1 MSIVININNIKNYH
15 RYNEALAL
23 TEKEKISEVEKE
35 LLRLKKQRKYNFQRW
50 RAKNLNKHREYMR
63 QYHRNDRNGLKTR
76 KEIREGLPK
85 LEIPPKFEITP
96 KFEIPPKFE
105 ITKGGLLEWD

>member
-15 RYNEALAL
+15 RYNEAMAL

-35 LLRLKKQRKYNFQRW
+35 LLRLKKQRKYNFERW

-63 QYHRNDRNGLKTR
+63 QYHRNGGLKTR

-85 LEIPPKFEITP
+85 LEIPPKLEITR
-96 KFEIPPKFE
+96 
-105 ITKGGLLEWD
+105 GGVLEWD

>member
-15 RYNEALAL
+15 RYNEALSL

-35 LLRLKKQRKYNFQRW
+35 LLRLKTQRRYNFQRW

-63 QYHRNDRNGLKTR
+63 QYHRNGGLKTR
-76 KEIREGLPK
+76 KEIREELPK
-85 LEIPPKFEITP
+85 LEIPPKFEIPPKIEITP
-96 KFEIPPKFE
+96 KFEI
-105 ITKGGLLEWD
+105 TRGGLLEWD